1 VKRFIAAISLAV
13 FAGAGFAAD
22 PPFGR
27 TSLPQL
33 AGSTGAAKMWGD
45 LQRRQLERRQYR
57 GPRSYW
63 ENDPLFIAPPP

>member
-1 VKRFIAAISLAV
+1 VPEGPSVATIRCAAHPRPDAGASRIVKRFIAAISLAV

-27 TSLPQL
+27 TS
-33 AGSTGAAKMWGD
+33 
-45 LQRRQLERRQYR
+45 
-57 GPRSYW
+57 SYW